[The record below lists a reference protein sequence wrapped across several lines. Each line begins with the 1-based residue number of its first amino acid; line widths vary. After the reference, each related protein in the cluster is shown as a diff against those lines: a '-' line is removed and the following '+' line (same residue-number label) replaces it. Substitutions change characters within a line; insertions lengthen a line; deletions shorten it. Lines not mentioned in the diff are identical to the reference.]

1 MRGCLLIGL
10 MHILRL
16 SDLLI
21 GGLMFILV
29 EAMYG

>member
-10 MHILRL
+10 MYNLRL